1 MPRRRR
7 AGINIA
13 GTISVGISRA
23 GIVRRRSAGSVSG
36 SRICGCRSLC
46 AVILR
51 DWLIRPLLGLVL
63 PLLILVRL
71 LLRLIRPLLILIR
84 SLLILIRPSLRLV
97 LPLLIPVL
105 PLILRSVRPGLKL
118 RITELPERWT
128 AFIAALPG
136 RRNHGQTEEQ
146 DRCGYRRRML
156 SFRV

>member
-1 MPRRRR
+1 
-7 AGINIA
+7 
-13 GTISVGISRA
+13 
-23 GIVRRRSAGSVSG
+23 
-36 SRICGCRSLC
+36 
-46 AVILR
+46 LR

-84 SLLILIRPSLRLV
+84 SLLRLIWPLLILVRPLLRLIRPLLILIRPLLRLV

-105 PLILRSVRPGLKL
+105 PLILRSVRPRLKL
-118 RITELPERWT
+118 RITELPERRT

-146 DRCGYRRRML
+146 DRCGHRRRML